1 MRHHLGDWFDP
12 AVLARKVRAAG
23 RTPTCA
29 STGGETRQLPGDDW
43 GVEDI
48 ASIGRVEDFRV
59 IGYAAIQMYS
69 IVEII

>member
-1 MRHHLGDWFDP
+1 MGDWFDS

-23 RTPTCA
+23 RTPTRA
-29 STGGETRQLPGDDW
+29 SAGGETRQLPGDDW

-59 IGYAAIQMYS
+59 TSHAVIQMYS
-69 IVEII
+69 MVKFI